1 MKRKLWTL
9 RKDLFGHYKRVA
21 IKSGKSKQWVSL
33 VLRGKAEDDEVL
45 KIAVEVHK
53 ELKRENAQKLILKNK
68 ILNQVKS

>member
-1 MKRKLWTL
+1 
-9 RKDLFGHYKRVA
+9 VA

-33 VLRGKAEDDEVL
+33 VLRGKAEDEIVL

-68 ILNQVKS
+68 ILNQVKP